1 MKIRSCSET
10 LSSTMR
16 SENRPRARRVLLT
29 GLFAL
34 LLPAAA
40 QVAPPE
46 VSHDDHAPLRIEVK
60 ELLIPVIVRDA
71 HAKEVHDL
79 TQADFQVFDNGKLQT
94 ITGFS
99 VLHFAGGDSPG
110 QEGSQTAGPSVSPA
124 PTVASP
130 QRSLVFLFDD
140 RHLSPSSLIEV
151 QNAALQM
158 LDRSLGPS
166 DRAVVLSFFGTN
178 SGLTNNHAVLAAAIR
193 KIKAHQVVND
203 PGRCPDIDYYVAD
216 QIMNKHNDTQF
227 QIEFEKAANC
237 SHKGSKTDAGYV
249 ETLVREAANQSLLAG
264 DQDALATL
272 GYLRDVV
279 HSIAQL
285 PGQRVL
291 VLVSPGFL
299 NYSDQAMRI
308 ESQILNMAAT
318 GNIMIS
324 ALDARGLG
332 SAIMGAD
339 QAGSGSV
346 FSQITGQTARNA
358 DESAKEND
366 DVMAE
371 LAEGTG
377 GSFVRG
383 AGDLA
388 GEFARV
394 SAAPDTMYLLGVSL
408 QAVKPNGNYHRL
420 RIKVNRDNLTIQS
433 RRGYFAPKAG
443 K

>member
-1 MKIRSCSET
+1 MRIRSCSET
-10 LSSTMR
+10 SSSTMR
-16 SENRPRARRVLLT
+16 SKHGPRPRRVLLA

-40 QVAPPE
+40 QVVPSEP
-46 VSHDDHAPLRIEVK
+46 SQDDRAPLRIEVK
-60 ELLIPVIVRDA
+60 ELLIPVIVRDG
-71 HAKEVHDL
+71 HAKEVQDL
-79 TQADFQVFDNGKLQT
+79 TEADFQVFDNGKLQT

-99 VLHFAGGDSPG
+99 VLHFASGESTRQESGQAADHSVPPG
-110 QEGSQTAGPSVSPA
+110 AAVVS
-124 PTVASP
+124 S

-140 RHLSPSSLIEV
+140 RHLGPSSLIEV

-178 SGLTNNHAVLAAAIR
+178 SGLTNDHAVLAAAIR
-193 KIKAHQVVND
+193 KIKTHPMLND

-216 QIMNKHNDTQF
+216 QMMNKHNDTQF

-249 ETLVREAANQSLLAG
+249 EALVREAANQSLLAG

-272 GYLRDVV
+272 GYLRDVI
-279 HSIAQL
+279 HSISQL

-291 VLVSPGFL
+291 VLISPGFL

-358 DESAKEND
+358 GDSAAEND

-371 LAEGTG
+371 LAAGTG

-383 AGDLA
+383 SGDLA

-394 SAAPDTMYLLGVSL
+394 SAAPDTMYLLGISL
-408 QAVKPNGNYHRL
+408 QRVKPNGDYHRL
-420 RIKVNRDNLTIQS
+420 RVKVNRDNLTVQA

>member
-1 MKIRSCSET
+1 MTSEH
-10 LSSTMR
+10 
-16 SENRPRARRVLLT
+16 RPRARRVLLA

-40 QVAPPE
+40 QVAPPAITQDE
-46 VSHDDHAPLRIEVK
+46 HAPLRIEVK

-71 HAKEVHDL
+71 HAKEVQDL

-99 VLHFAGGDSPG
+99 VLRFASRESLR
-110 QEGSQTAGPSVSPA
+110 QESSQTADHSVSPA
-124 PTVASP
+124 PAVASP
-130 QRSLVFLFDD
+130 ERSLVFLFDD

-158 LDRSLGPS
+158 LDRSLSPS

-178 SGLTNNHAVLAAAIR
+178 SGLTNDHAVLAAAIR
-193 KIKAHQVVND
+193 KIRAHQVLND
-203 PGRCPDIDYYVAD
+203 PTRCPDIDYYVAD

-227 QIEFEKAANC
+227 QIEFERAANC

-272 GYLRDVV
+272 GYLRDVI
-279 HSIAQL
+279 HSIGQL

-291 VLVSPGFL
+291 VLISPGFL

-308 ESQILNMAAT
+308 ESQILNMAASA
-318 GNIMIS
+318 NIMVS

-332 SAIMGAD
+332 SAMMGAD

-346 FSQITGQTARNA
+346 FSQITGQTPRNA
-358 DESAKEND
+358 RDSAEEND

-371 LAEGTG
+371 LADGTG
-377 GSFVRG
+377 GAFVRG
-383 AGDLA
+383 SGDLA

-394 SAAPDTMYLLGVSL
+394 STAPDAMYLLGISL
-408 QAVKPNGNYHRL
+408 QGMKPNGNYHRL
-420 RIKVNRDNLTIQS
+420 RVKVNRDDLTIQA
-433 RRGYFAPKAG
+433 RRGYFAPKAA

>member
-1 MKIRSCSET
+1 
-10 LSSTMR
+10 
-16 SENRPRARRVLLT
+16 
-29 GLFAL
+29 
-34 LLPAAA
+34 
-40 QVAPPE
+40 
-46 VSHDDHAPLRIEVK
+46 
-60 ELLIPVIVRDA
+60 
-71 HAKEVHDL
+71 
-79 TQADFQVFDNGKLQT
+79 
-94 ITGFS
+94 
-99 VLHFAGGDSPG
+99 
-110 QEGSQTAGPSVSPA
+110 
-124 PTVASP
+124 
-130 QRSLVFLFDD
+130 
-140 RHLSPSSLIEV
+140 
-151 QNAALQM
+151 
-158 LDRSLGPS
+158 
-166 DRAVVLSFFGTN
+166 
-178 SGLTNNHAVLAAAIR
+178 
-193 KIKAHQVVND
+193 
-203 PGRCPDIDYYVAD
+203 
-216 QIMNKHNDTQF
+216 
-227 QIEFEKAANC
+227 
-237 SHKGSKTDAGYV
+237 
-249 ETLVREAANQSLLAG
+249 
-264 DQDALATL
+264 
-272 GYLRDVV
+272 VV

-291 VLVSPGFL
+291 VLISPGLL

-371 LAEGTG
+371 LADGTG

-383 AGDLA
+383 SGDLA

-408 QAVKPNGNYHRL
+408 QAVKPNGSYHRL
-420 RIKVNRDNLTIQS
+420 RIKVNRDNLTIQA
-433 RRGYFAPKAG
+433 RRGYFAPKAA